1 MAYLLSISLNWDFA
15 WDVVKSFLVPLA
27 GSAFGAWATF
37 EVFSR
42 QLAVNHQNQVAE
54 LARAF
59 QEENQKQNNQA
70 AARLSNFVWLLEDIL
85 KFASAQN
92 NDYLEVAKQI
102 DSEPLTLHR
111 LTTRA
116 SGTISRILTLKQDDI
131 FASFIRKA
139 LDTEDNRIHVAK
151 VYNKVDYI
159 KTSTKSNKLKYKEH
173 IKASLSIAADY
184 RQHIENIREIFLEA
198 LNAKKQLD
206 DDFASFAHHTLKFY
220 RLSFEEAAAPLG
232 IDWHQDEFLTPLL
245 ADLSKNFKDDPRT
258 QTIGMQASRASKLVG
273 RIRHSSEAT
282 SKDLKEANKLL
293 SKALEELKIEIDYVK
308 AVLMTT

>member
-1 MAYLLSISLNWDFA
+1 MAHLLFISLNWEFA

-37 EVFSR
+37 KVFSR
-42 QLAVNHQNQVAE
+42 QLAVNHKNQLTE
-54 LARAF
+54 LARTF
-59 QEENQKQNNQA
+59 QEENQKQDNQA

-85 KFASAQN
+85 KFAGAQN
-92 NDYLEVAKQI
+92 NDYLEVAKRI
-102 DSEPLTLHR
+102 DDAPLTLHR

-139 LDTEDNRIHVAK
+139 LDTENNRIHVAK
-151 VYNKVDYI
+151 AYNKVDYI

-173 IKASLSIAADY
+173 IKTSLSIAVEY
-184 RQHIENIREIFLEA
+184 RQHIENIREVFLEA
-198 LNAKKQLD
+198 LNAEEPSD
-206 DDFASFAHHTLKFY
+206 NDFTSFAHHTLNFY

-232 IDWHQDEFLTPLL
+232 IDWHQDEFLVPVI
-245 ADLSKNFKDDPRT
+245 ADLGKNFKDDSRT
-258 QTIGMQASRASKLVG
+258 RIIEMQASRASKLVG
-273 RIRHSSEAT
+273 RIRHSSETT
-282 SKDLKEANKLL
+282 SKEFKEANQLIC
-293 SKALEELKIEIDYVK
+293 KALEELKTEIDYVK